1 MSFPMEYHIVLMTDD
16 GSKTYDSTALIA
28 VNNLDALEKA
38 KSWIASVGAIA
49 EDAWL
54 QINLNGMG
62 IKSLRPGEF

>member
-1 MSFPMEYHIVLMTDD
+1 MSVPMEYQIALMTDD
-16 GSKTYDSTALIA
+16 GSKTYNSTALIA
-28 VNNLDALEKA
+28 ANNLEALEKA
-38 KSWIASVGAIA
+38 KCWIASVGTVA